1 MKSLSKNQCISLQK
15 MFQASILLSD
25 HVGFM
30 LEKGTRGSEKETI
43 RIRGM
48 RKRRS
53 GGGDKG

>member
-1 MKSLSKNQCISLQK
+1 

-30 LEKGTRGSEKETI
+30 LEKGTRGSEEETI

-48 RKRRS
+48 RKRGS